1 MTRSRYRGVGVFVA
15 VGTLS
20 LAGTVS
26 VVSASTPPPPPTD
39 PIATDALGGA
49 PSGPLCAALA
59 ADGEGS
65 VSGMADDPL
74 SIAANNNPLLSRLAA
89 LVTATGLEDT
99 LNEGP
104 LTVFAP
110 INSAFDK
117 VDPATLEGL
126 LADTDLLTG
135 ILTHHVIPEQLSS
148 ADLVAGGT
156 FATAHGRG
164 ATLTVSMVGETLVI
178 NAGEAAVLCAD
189 VPTANATVY
198 LIDTVLTP
206 PSAEEPVD
214 TTAPVV
220 ETTAPVI
227 ETTEP
232 VVGTTE
238 AVVATTELGFETTVP
253 GTVTSEPGPE
263 DGGPIEFAEGTSE
276 ASVEGTT
283 SNQSFD
289 SWSVQGDAGQ
299 SLEVSVTSA
308 EGNVTFD
315 VFSPDGEA
323 LADDQTSYSAP
334 LPSDGL
340 YAIEVGTGANSADYT
355 LNVAITG

>member
-1 MTRSRYRGVGVFVA
+1 MTRSKHRRVGVIVA

-26 VVSASTPPPPPTD
+26 GVSATTPPPPPTD
-39 PIATDALGGA
+39 PIATGVVA
-49 PSGPLCAALA
+49 PSGPLCAAMA

-65 VSGMADDPL
+65 VSGMADDPVA
-74 SIAANNNPLLSRLAA
+74 IAANNNPLLSRLAA
-89 LVTATGLEDT
+89 MVTATGLEDT

-126 LADTDLLTG
+126 LADTDVLTG

-156 FATAHGRG
+156 FATAHGHG
-164 ATLTVSMVGETLVI
+164 AALTVSMVGETLVI
-178 NAGEAAVLCAD
+178 NGGEAAVLCAD

-206 PSAEEPVD
+206 PSDEEPVD
-214 TTAPVV
+214 TTKPVV
-220 ETTAPVI
+220 

-232 VVGTTE
+232 VVESTELVVETTE
-238 AVVATTELGFETTVP
+238 PVSETTVP
-253 GTVTSEPGPE
+253 GTVTDEPD
-263 DGGPIEFAEGTSE
+263 DGGGIEFAEGTSA

-289 SWSVQGDAGQ
+289 GWSVQGEAGQ
-299 SLEVSVTSA
+299 LLEVSVTSA

-334 LPSDGL
+334 LPTDGL